1 MRRHVVGTFKRVNEE
16 RITIRNEASEE
27 RDEVT
32 LHIGIS
38 VLLNDERRR
47 GVTAVSSDLSCVY
60 AAFLRERA
68 RRFSDL
74 VETFAACRDCDFLLL
89 LSHENSVLV
98 LFAPASLIVRSM
110 SRAFVKEPD
119 GLEAFDELP
128 ERLVSDNPN
137 FVTEEG
143 LKQIEDEVERLS
155 RAYAEAQAAGDRAA
169 LNVAARDLR
178 YWTARRASAELVS
191 VASDTKEVR
200 FGSRVTLERDDGRKQ
215 TYRIVGEDEADPAK
229 GTLSYVSPLARAL
242 LGKSVGETA
251 RVGSGEVE
259 IILIG

>member
-1 MRRHVVGTFKRVNEE
+1 MRRHVIGTFKRVNEE

-32 LHIGIS
+32 LNIGIS

-60 AAFLRERA
+60 AAFLHERA